1 MLSPPIPMRD
11 TMAAGR
17 AVMHRMMMRVVRENG
32 RWTTGT
38 PISRAKIMASMA
50 LRMSKVP
57 FKILPFSMKFGGIKE
72 VRCSSGLLMAAP
84 PLRPGCSV
92 RDPQHFRKLRFA

>member
-72 VRCSSGLLMAAP
+72 GQNV
-84 PLRPGCSV
+84 
-92 RDPQHFRKLRFA
+92 

>member
-38 PISRAKIMASMA
+38 PISRAENNG
-50 LRMSKVP
+50 
-57 FKILPFSMKFGGIKE
+57 FNGIADVKGA
-72 VRCSSGLLMAAP
+72 V
-84 PLRPGCSV
+84 
-92 RDPQHFRKLRFA
+92 